1 MVIEAQ
7 RPAVGSSRPARI
19 LLVDD
24 DNAAVLLTRI
34 ALEESSLHAEL
45 VTAGGVREAMKCLAD
60 SAPPDLVLLDLNLR
74 DGSGHDILA
83 AMKQDSALAAIPV
96 VILSTSS
103 SPTDIDLARER
114 GADRYLVKP
123 TEFDEFIHAIDQLQD
138 FLQPA

>member
-1 MVIEAQ
+1 MATQAQ
-7 RPAVGSSRPARI
+7 HGATGSTRPARI

-34 ALEESSLHAEL
+34 ALEESRLRAEL
-45 VTAGGVREAMKCLAD
+45 LTAGGVAEAMQRLAD
-60 SAPPDLVLLDLNLR
+60 ADRPDLVLLDLNLR
-74 DGSGHDILA
+74 DGTGHDILA
-83 AMKQDSALAAIPV
+83 AMKSERSLAAIPV

-103 SPTDIDLARER
+103 SPADVNLARER

-123 TEFDEFIHAIDQLQD
+123 TEFDEFIDAINALED